1 MTIKPVKEDPFT
13 GLFSWLAKRLSSQ
26 IRCVVVLA
34 KGDYSNL
41 SFTQL
46 YGGIMETKDELELPQ
61 IRFPIRGKETK
72 AELAAEQID
81 IEKFIKVVERAFGAI
96 AKATGLS
103 DRGVLHAIEETNVEM
118 QKDVL
123 KDGINVD
130 ALRDGIQEAIKVIS
144 LATALDTAQISDIFT
159 AKKDTN
165 IKDLVN
171 RLYRSGQANRA
182 KFGIGVGNMLSI

>member
-1 MTIKPVKEDPFT
+1 
-13 GLFSWLAKRLSSQ
+13 
-26 IRCVVVLA
+26 
-34 KGDYSNL
+34 
-41 SFTQL
+41 
-46 YGGIMETKDELELPQ
+46 
-61 IRFPIRGKETK
+61 
-72 AELAAEQID
+72 
-81 IEKFIKVVERAFGAI
+81 VVERAFGAI

-144 LATALDTAQISDIFT
+144 LATALDTAQISDILT

>member
-61 IRFPIRGKETK
+61 IRFPIRGK
-72 AELAAEQID
+72 
-81 IEKFIKVVERAFGAI
+81 
-96 AKATGLS
+96 
-103 DRGVLHAIEETNVEM
+103 
-118 QKDVL
+118 
-123 KDGINVD
+123 
-130 ALRDGIQEAIKVIS
+130 
-144 LATALDTAQISDIFT
+144 
-159 AKKDTN
+159 
-165 IKDLVN
+165 
-171 RLYRSGQANRA
+171 
-182 KFGIGVGNMLSI
+182 